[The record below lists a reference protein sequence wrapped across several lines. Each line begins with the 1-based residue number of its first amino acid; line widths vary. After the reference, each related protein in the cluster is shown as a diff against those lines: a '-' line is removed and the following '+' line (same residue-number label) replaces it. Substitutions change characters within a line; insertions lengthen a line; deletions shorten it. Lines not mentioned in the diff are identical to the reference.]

1 MPKPSE
7 EITAW
12 IATLTPANELAVRM
26 ALCLTNPWCQD
37 DKLWQLRIAELQARF
52 FKSRGDRER
61 YEKRAAEMARDMN
74 AAVREIK
81 EQFAAPPTAPTE
93 PPLR

>member
-7 EITAW
+7 EILAW

-26 ALCLTNPWCQD
+26 AICLNNPWCQD
-37 DKLWQLRIAELQARF
+37 DEPWQSRIAELQAKF
-52 FKSRGDRER
+52 FKSSGDRDR
-61 YEKRAAEMARDMN
+61 YERRAAEMARDMD
-74 AAVREIK
+74 AAVREMK
-81 EQFAAPPTAPTE
+81 EQFTAPAPTE